1 MFDFNKNKNR
11 EKTFFSKFASGF
23 SLVEVV
29 IASSILLLVGLSLV
43 GTLGQSTVLSLR
55 ALRATQGS
63 FLLEEGGEAVKSI
76 RDSSWSSFS
85 ALSTSTTYYLAFSTS
100 TKAWSATTT
109 NPGVV
114 LGSFSRSFSVASVAR
129 DSNSDI
135 VSSGGTIDTGT
146 RQATITV
153 SWPLGNGT
161 TVTKTLVMYLSN
173 IF

>member
-1 MFDFNKNKNR
+1 MN
-11 EKTFFSKFASGF
+11 FSLKKINAF

-43 GTLGQSTVLSLR
+43 GTLSQSTVLSLR

-85 ALSTSTTYYLAFSTS
+85 ALSTSTTYYLAFNTS

-109 NPGVV
+109 NPGTV
-114 LGSFSRSFSVASVAR
+114 LGSFSRSFIVTSVLR
-129 DSNSDI
+129 DANSDI